1 MPNGVGFTKMTM
13 NTRFIFD
20 TCLLLFLARPEEKIA
35 PEVRDVLMAEE
46 CDYFVSAISAWEI
59 GLLASRGRVNLTKAP
74 LDWFRSFV
82 DDQNTRV
89 LDVTPEVLVASSY
102 LPQPLHNDPAD
113 RILIA
118 TAREHDLTII
128 TRDQAILAYGAAG
141 HVRVLAC

>member
-1 MPNGVGFTKMTM
+1 MKMIM

-35 PEVRDVLMAEE
+35 PAVRDALAKEG

-59 GLLASRGRVNLTKAP
+59 GLLASRGRVHLTQAP

-82 DDQNTRV
+82 DDRNTRV
-89 LDVTPEVLVASSY
+89 LDVTPEVFVASSF

-141 HVRVLAC
+141 HVRALAC